1 MDNQHASDGASLDIK
16 LNPKFP
22 YRMERVKWYLMF
34 MLMEQIISVDEFD
47 DLYSRLPEE
56 FK

>member
-1 MDNQHASDGASLDIK
+1 MIDEKK
-16 LNPKFP
+16 LNPRFP
-22 YRMERVKWYLMF
+22 YRMEKAKWYLLF
-34 MLMEQIISVDEFD
+34 LWMERIITDDEFD

>member
-1 MDNQHASDGASLDIK
+1 MNSNS
-16 LNPKFP
+16 NPKFP

-34 MLMEQIISVDEFD
+34 MLMERIISVEEFD
-47 DLYSRLPEE
+47 DLYNRLPEE